1 MTKLRDSIDFEHMK
15 ISSLFAK
22 LFIPTL
28 LGLVFSATLNIA
40 DGIFVGQGCGA
51 FALAAVNI
59 AAPIF
64 LMTFGLSLLFGT
76 GVSIVGAIHMA
87 KGNYKAANINVTQA
101 FTASFA
107 IMTVLVLMLI
117 FFPERLCYLF
127 GGSSELEPYVVQYLL
142 CISPLP
148 VLLCT
153 VVVGMFVIRLDGSPK
168 FAMYTNIVPAVL
180 NMFLDWLFIF
190 PFDMGLA
197 GAAIATTISEAVAF
211 AMVIVYMSRLS
222 NVLHFYKLKLS
233 RTSIRL
239 TVRNLGYMFKIGFS
253 TFIGESAIAC
263 MMIVGNFMFMKLLK
277 EDGVAAYSVACYLFP
292 LIFMFCNA
300 ISQSA
305 LPIIS
310 YNYGKKAFDRIAT
323 TFLLS
328 LKLTVITGIALSLGI
343 LFFCENII
351 GIFLSS
357 HNNLAYD
364 IGVAGLPYFS
374 IGFTFFSL
382 NIVCIGY
389 FQSME
394 KANTAIFLMLLR
406 GVIFVIPCFILLPYF
421 IGVKGLWLAVPLSE
435 ILTFIIILLALRR
448 FKSPIENQI
457 KM

>member
-15 ISSLFAK
+15 ISSLFTR
-22 LFIPTL
+22 LFVPTL
-28 LGLVFSATLNIA
+28 LGLIFSATLNIA
-40 DGIFVGQGCGA
+40 DGIFVGRGCGA
-51 FALAAVNI
+51 FALASVNI

-64 LMTFGLSLLFGT
+64 LLIFGLSLLFGT

-107 IMTVLVLMLI
+107 IMSVLVLILI
-117 FFPERLCYLF
+117 LFPERLCYLF
-127 GGSSELEPYVVQYLL
+127 GGSSELEPYVVDYLL

-180 NMFLDWLFIF
+180 NMVLDWLFIF

-197 GAAIATTISEAVAF
+197 GAAIATTLSEAVAF
-211 AMVIVYMSRLS
+211 VMVIVYMLRFS
-222 NVLHFYKLKLS
+222 NQLHFYKLKFS
-233 RTSIRL
+233 KTSIRL
-239 TVRNLGYMFKIGFS
+239 TCRNLGYMFKIGFS

-277 EDGVAAYSVACYLFP
+277 EEGVAAYSVACYLFP
-292 LIFMFCNA
+292 LIFMFANA

-310 YNYGKKAFDRIAT
+310 YNYGKKSFDRIAS
-323 TFLLS
+323 TFSLS
-328 LKLTVITGIALSLGI
+328 LKLTVITGIALSLGCY
-343 LFFCENII
+343 LFCESII
-351 GIFLSS
+351 GIFLDKE
-357 HNNLAYD
+357 NNAAYD
-364 IGVAGLPYFS
+364 IAVAGLPYFS

-382 NIVCIGY
+382 NIVCVGY
-389 FQSME
+389 YQSLE
-394 KANTAIFLMLLR
+394 KAKKAISLMFLR
-406 GVIFVIPCFILLPYF
+406 GVIFVVPCFIALPNL
-421 IGVKGLWLAVPLSE
+421 IGEKGLWLAVPLSE
-435 ILTFIIILLALRR
+435 ILTFMIILISAE
-448 FKSPIENQI
+448 KDNMYAEKQI
-457 KM
+457 